1 MFRREPDW
9 WKILDEL
16 RDDNDEM
23 MEEIIDEEMSDV
35 ETEEL
40 CPEPDDLCLE
50 SESAE
55 DNGVTYID
63 SGHGGLFGS
72 PDFTDPGNNGTIYKH
87 YYGELVDFTED
98 ESGKM
103 TGMLLCK
110 GKLIGFSVDSDTTVD
125 KGGYTEELQRHVII
139 AERYRKRLAKA
150 ICTDSFYHLFDS
162 ISSIR
167 RKSNAM
173 RGFLA
178 LSVPQR
184 EAIISQLNA
193 DKPRECGE
201 RKDGRIKETGLMRLR
216 YDMCKHTYSIEQQ
229 MEIEELLNTKVLSN
243 KLRSRL
249 EYILNIS
256 PVYPDRKTPS
266 YKEIIAILD
275 KYIYKKDKLKKK
287 IAEQIV
293 SGKYSSSRSL
303 KLLFVGS
310 PGTGKTLL
318 AKAIAEIYGIPY
330 ATIDMGTV
338 ASAIDI
344 KGLDASYDSAD
355 AGEFIKKFYQT
366 GTSEMVLVLDELD
379 KMGNDTKNGPAAGAM
394 LDVLSDENKCY
405 DKFLETFVKT
415 DNTVFIATANSVKN
429 IPSPLLNRFEVIYID
444 DYSDEDKYNIAQEY
458 IIPQLEKDFGL
469 ENGEIVFTN
478 EAVKAIIKYY
488 CCDEGARLLKDK
500 LNSIIKN
507 LISRREEEGLETIS
521 VDAAMVREIL
531 EEYVSDSD
539 IKLIY
544 HRNKDRLSTA
554 HRQEL
559 KRIFKAIENDE
570 VDKNEKDIW
579 LKRARLLLDLI
590 PPAQPLAKI
599 DFDSFYESVNGTHFG
614 LTGIKDRI
622 AKSLH
627 VRMVQGKSFSSIR
640 FLLGGGAGVGK
651 SSICK
656 SIADSIGVP
665 FVKISLNGVSDE
677 RIIKGFPPTYRGA
690 VEGSIVAGLARA
702 KTVRALV
709 LLDEIDKLG
718 SKEGVSAS
726 NALIDLLDNSGEFTD
741 DFLKVPIDLSEVI
754 FIASANDLSKV
765 NPLLL
770 DRFEVIEVDGYSKA
784 EKKTI
789 LNDYII
795 PATNREYERVNASF
809 AVSPDAADLLV
820 EDYCTSF
827 GVRDLEKTVKK
838 LVSDKLAE
846 NAHNIENQRFLID
859 ASDVT
864 KSLGAKPIPRGNL
877 LTKNVPGFS
886 KALAVTGGNSGMAFS
901 IESAVIPGDTSLSI
915 TGLPKESAVDSVK
928 LAKTYIRLNHLDS
941 AADFGLHLH
950 FGEGAVVKDGPSAG
964 VAILISILSAV
975 LKTPVSGNLAYTGEI
990 DLFGNVF
997 AIGGTKEKISAAQ
1010 ESGCSKVFI
1019 PYDNYMQLS
1028 EEELD
1033 SFSIEIMPVKHISE
1047 VIALAFPDHAEK
1059 VNAKRLIA

>member
-1 MFRREPDW
+1 MKRRNYNRPDLW
-9 WKILDEL
+9 GSLNN
-16 RDDNDEM
+16 DNITGENA
-23 MEEIIDEEMSDV
+23 EEENNLVVENDV
-35 ETEEL
+35 
-40 CPEPDDLCLE
+40 CLE
-50 SESAE
+50 SEITEFKSPFE
-55 DNGVTYID
+55 RIID
-63 SGHGGLFGS
+63 RRLEHLFGP
-72 PDFTDPGNNGTIYKH
+72 PDFEDSEPDTVIFKH
-87 YYGELVDFTED
+87 YYGEMIDFSQDED
-98 ESGKM
+98 GNR
-103 TGMLLCK
+103 TCMLLSK
-110 GKLIGFSVDSDTTVD
+110 GKLVKFDIHSRTVTELEEES
-125 KGGYTEELQRHVII
+125 GYPFMHII
-139 AERYRKRLAKA
+139 ATDMSAKKNA
-150 ICTDSFYHLFDS
+150 KVICTDSFYHLFDAIES
-162 ISSIR
+162 L
-167 RKSNAM
+167 KDKCNAIEA
-173 RGFLA
+173 FLE
-178 LSVPQR
+178 LSRTQR
-184 EAIISQLNA
+184 DSIISQLNSKKYGKCSEKRVA
-193 DKPRECGE
+193 PVKG
-201 RKDGRIKETGLMRLR
+201 KESLRLK
-216 YDMCKHTYSIEQQ
+216 YDMCKHTYTPEQQ
-229 MEIEELLNTKVLSN
+229 REIENLFNDKLNAQKAY
-243 KLRSRL
+243 SRL

-256 PVYPDRKTPS
+256 PEYLERKVPS

-330 ATIDMGTV
+330 AVINMGSIS
-338 ASAIDI
+338 SALDL
-344 KGLDASYDSAD
+344 KGTDPSFDGAD
-355 AGEFIKKFYQT
+355 AGEFINKFFRE
-366 GTSEMVLVLDELD
+366 GTSEMILLLDELD
-379 KMGNDTKNGPAAGAM
+379 KMGTGTKHGAATGAM
-394 LDVLSDENKCY
+394 LDILSDVNECY
-405 DKFLETFVKT
+405 DKFLEMAVDTS
-415 DNTVFIATANSVKN
+415 NTAFIATANSVKN
-429 IPSPLLNRFEVIYID
+429 IPSPLLNRFEVIYMD

-469 ENGEIVFTN
+469 ENGEIVFTD
-478 EAVKAIIKYY
+478 EAVKAVIKYY

-500 LNSIIKN
+500 LKSIVKN
-507 LISRREEEGLETIS
+507 LISRREEEGFETIS

-531 EEYVSDSD
+531 EEYVSDKD

-544 HRNKDRLSTA
+544 HRNKDRLSAA
-554 HRQEL
+554 HSAEL
-559 KRIFKAIENDE
+559 KKIFTAIENEE
-570 VDKNEKDIW
+570 VTGEEKDIW
-579 LKRARLLLDLI
+579 LKRAQLLLDLI
-590 PPAQPLAKI
+590 PPAQPFGGF
-599 DFDSFYESVNGTHFG
+599 DYDSFFESVNKTHFG
-614 LTGIKDRI
+614 LREVKERI
-622 AKSLH
+622 AKSLL
-627 VRMVQGKSFSSIR
+627 VRMVQGRSFSSIR
-640 FLLGGGAGVGK
+640 FLLAGGAGVGK

-665 FVKISLNGVSDE
+665 FVKVSLNGVSDE
-677 RIIKGFPPTYRGA
+677 RIIKGFPPTYKGA
-690 VEGSIVAGLARA
+690 VEGSIVAGLERV

-709 LLDEIDKLG
+709 LLDEVDKLG

-726 NALIDLLDNSGEFTD
+726 NALIDLLDNSCEFTD

-789 LNDYII
+789 LNDYIL
-795 PATNREYERVNASF
+795 PATNTEYERVNASF

-820 EDYCTSF
+820 EEYCTSF
-827 GVRDLEKTVKK
+827 GVRDLEKAVKK

-846 NAHNIENQRFLID
+846 NADNIENQRFLID
-859 ASDVT
+859 SDDVT

-901 IESAVIPGDTSLSI
+901 IESAVIPGDTSLNI

-997 AIGGTKEKISAAQ
+997 AIGGTKAKISAAQ

-1028 EEELD
+1028 EEELN
-1033 SFSIEIMPVKHISE
+1033 SFLIEIMPVKHISE
-1047 VIALAFPDHAEK
+1047 VIALAFPDHTEK